1 MLSVFLQREI
11 ESAECLEYQVR
22 LVDKNIL
29 LKIST
34 IIQQVTI
41 GETSRPS

>member
-11 ESAECLEYQVR
+11 KSAECLEYQVR
-22 LVDKNIL
+22 LVDKNIW

-34 IIQQVTI
+34 IIQLVTI
-41 GETSRPS
+41 GETSHQS